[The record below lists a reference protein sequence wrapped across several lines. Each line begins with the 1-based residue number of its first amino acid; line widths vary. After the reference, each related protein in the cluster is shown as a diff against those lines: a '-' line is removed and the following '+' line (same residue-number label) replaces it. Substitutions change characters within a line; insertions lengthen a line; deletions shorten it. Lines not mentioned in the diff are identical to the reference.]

1 MPSTV
6 VISWPSMATPR
17 ARHESTGRPSTNTA
31 QHPHSPNSQPCFVP
45 VSPRSSRST
54 SRSVLCGANATSTC
68 SPLTRNNRCA
78 FSSLFFARFPTC
90 FITLPLADTIWQQ
103 DSDGQVLKS
112 QVLKSQGL
120 QGEGTTRSTKGT
132 RKVGLFLCLLCFLW
146 FLQLFSPRATSLQ
159 RQLSFL
165 SGLLRNGICRV
176 NTHQRHQWMHSKIDK
191 RWHILT
197 DLAFRGADID

>member
-6 VISWPSMATPR
+6 VISWPSIATPR

-54 SRSVLCGANATSTC
+54 SRSVLCGAKATSTC
-68 SPLTRNNRCA
+68 SPLTLNDRCA
-78 FSSLFFARFPTC
+78 FWSLFFARFPTG

-112 QVLKSQGL
+112 QGLK
-120 QGEGTTRSTKGT
+120 GEGTIRSTKGT
-132 RKVGLFLCLLCFLW
+132 RKVRLFLCLLCFLW
-146 FLQLFSPRATSLQ
+146 FLALFTPRATSLQ

-165 SGLLRNGICRV
+165 SGLLRNG
-176 NTHQRHQWMHSKIDK
+176 
-191 RWHILT
+191 
-197 DLAFRGADID
+197 